1 MPIRYS
7 ISHLSRAQ
15 GLFRDAPVENKGD
28 RAETEDIAVLKLP
41 GRRRRAVA
49 AAAYVPV
56 NAAASGSEP
65 LDEPSE
71 GVRD

>member
-1 MPIRYS
+1 MPIGYS
-7 ISHLSRAQ
+7 ISHLSSVQ

-28 RAETEDIAVLKLP
+28 KAETEDIAVLKLSA
-41 GRRRRAVA
+41 RLRRAVA
-49 AAAYVPV
+49 AAAYIPV